1 MGGGGKG
8 MKICHTDSEFKENLP
23 SAQRE
28 AIKSFKDERVL
39 IEKYIVNPKHIEVQ
53 VFGDDHG
60 NYVHLFERD
69 CSIQRRHQKVIEE
82 APSALGEELRQE
94 ICNAAVEAARA
105 VNYVNAGTVEFIF
118 DLDTNKYYFMEMNTR
133 LQVEHPISEM
143 ITGQDFVEWQL
154 LVAKGHQ
161 LPLLQKDIR
170 RNGHAIEARIYSE
183 DPQKFLPGRG
193 TVKYY
198 SAPTE
203 NVRIDSG
210 VQLGSEVGIFYDP
223 MISKLIVHGETRE
236 LAVQKMTQALKNYK
250 VGGLVTNIPLLS
262 RIMKTG
268 DFRKYDYDLKFIE
281 KHMDPDFQGENLL
294 MRHHWGYSD
303 LQSLALLLFN
313 QKVNDPTPGMSV
325 PAEFANLRINSRF
338 SKTTQVK
345 VTWAYSYTEDVLDLE
360 TTVTQKGTNL
370 YDINVKILN
379 QEPNSLF
386 ANTENEFS
394 YENVNIVGGNGQNSI
409 SIDNGK
415 ELFSRE
421 YFWSDNNLYLF
432 NEDGSCFEI
441 VNVSDRLEVFGEE
454 ITGNEANIKSNMP
467 GVVVKVNV
475 KPGDAVKKVIFI
487 VDNQR
492 AMSV

>member
-262 RIMKTG
+262 RIMKTE

-303 LQSLALLLFN
+303 
-313 QKVNDPTPGMSV
+313 
-325 PAEFANLRINSRF
+325 
-338 SKTTQVK
+338 
-345 VTWAYSYTEDVLDLE
+345 
-360 TTVTQKGTNL
+360 
-370 YDINVKILN
+370 
-379 QEPNSLF
+379 
-386 ANTENEFS
+386 
-394 YENVNIVGGNGQNSI
+394 
-409 SIDNGK
+409 
-415 ELFSRE
+415 
-421 YFWSDNNLYLF
+421 
-432 NEDGSCFEI
+432 
-441 VNVSDRLEVFGEE
+441 
-454 ITGNEANIKSNMP
+454 
-467 GVVVKVNV
+467 
-475 KPGDAVKKVIFI
+475 
-487 VDNQR
+487 
-492 AMSV
+492 